1 MSAATF
7 DKDLFLAYGIVEGA
21 QNLIPI
27 QNGLIHQSF
36 LLADFSRLSQGIL
49 LQQINL
55 GIFREPSVLWSNFQY
70 LSDVFFTN
78 NASFELPK
86 WVLNINNSP
95 WTLDEKGDF
104 WRAWRYVPHCTEWS
118 VQSMLSYAKIIAELH
133 SHLSRIESVRLEP
146 AIPDFLNFQSRIES
160 FHSSVKEYA
169 ITFDKDVLNLIEKCS
184 ELCDFI
190 SENEKLSAP
199 DALFYGLIHGDT
211 KPSNLLIPPDRG
223 SKPVLIDWDTLMPG
237 PIWYDFGDL
246 IRALFFEQKEQDL
259 ILTMKS
265 YIKIEEAYL
274 SALSITQTH
283 VFVIDFR
290 KGVCVVTAVQ
300 ALRFLSDYLSGS
312 HYYKVSYPEENLDRA
327 IRHYQGFI
335 CLKTMLL

>member
-1 MSAATF
+1 MPATTF
-7 DKDLFLAYGIVEGA
+7 DKDLSVAYGIVEGA
-21 QNLIPI
+21 KNLIPI

-36 LLADFSRLSQGIL
+36 LSADLSKLSQGIL

-55 GIFREPSVLWSNFQY
+55 GIFRDPSVLWSNFQY
-70 LSDVFFTN
+70 LSDVFFTKN
-78 NASFELPK
+78 TLFDLPE
-86 WVLNINNSP
+86 WVLNIDNSP
-95 WTLDEKGDF
+95 WTLDAKGNF
-104 WRAWRYVPHCTEWS
+104 WRAWRYVPHSTEWS
-118 VQSMLSYAKIIAELH
+118 VQSILSYAKIIAELH
-133 SHLSRIESVRLEP
+133 SHLSEIESMRLKP

-160 FHSSVKEYA
+160 FHRSVKEFA
-169 ITFDKDVLNLIEKCS
+169 ITFDKGVLDLIVKCS

-190 SENEKLSAP
+190 SENQKLSEP
-199 DALFYGLIHGDT
+199 DALFYRLIHGDT
-211 KPSNLLIPPDRG
+211 KPSNLLIPLDRG

-246 IRALFFEQKEQDL
+246 IRSLFFEQKEQDMKR
-259 ILTMKS
+259 TMKS

-274 SALSITQTH
+274 SALSITPTQ

-300 ALRFLSDYLSGS
+300 ALRFLSDYLSGN